1 MSTDPDQIREE
12 IRQTRDDLSA
22 DVDALAYKA
31 SPSRMLH
38 ERTDRVR
45 GAFRG
50 VKERVMGAASDAG
63 DQTGSAAAAISDA
76 TSSMGESAGA
86 AAGQVK
92 RAAEGNPLA
101 AGVIVFGAAWLAS
114 SLLPKSE
121 REHQAA
127 EAVKTMAQEHAG
139 PVTAALGEAAHDMQE
154 QLRQPAQDAAESV
167 KATVVDAAQTV
178 KDDGARAAQGVRDD
192 ATQAREAITR

>member
-12 IRQTRDDLSA
+12 IRRTRDNLST

-31 SPSRMLH
+31 SPSRMVR

-45 GAFRG
+45 GALRG
-50 VKERVMGAASDAG
+50 AKERVMGAETDG
-63 DQTGSAAAAISDA
+63 DDQSVVSAIGEA
-76 TSSMGESAGA
+76 TSSAAESAGA

-101 AGVIVFGAAWLAS
+101 AAVIVFGSAWLIS
-114 SLLPKSE
+114 SLLPRSA

-127 EAVKTMAQEHAG
+127 QAVKTVVQEHGA
-139 PVTAALGEAAHDMQE
+139 PVTAAVGEAAREMRDH
-154 QLRQPAQDAAESV
+154 LREPARDAAESV
-167 KATVVDAAQTV
+167 KATSVDAAQTV
-178 KDDGARAAQGVRDD
+178 KDDGARAAKGVRDD
-192 ATQAREAITR
+192 AAQAREAITR

>member
-12 IRQTRDDLSA
+12 IRHTRDNLSA

-45 GAFRG
+45 GALRG
-50 VKERVMGAASDAG
+50 AKERVMGMSSDPGDRAGTNAS
-63 DQTGSAAAAISDA
+63 AIGEA
-76 TSSMGESAGA
+76 TSSVAESAGA

-101 AGVIVFGAAWLAS
+101 AGVIVFGVAWLVS
-114 SLLPKSE
+114 SLLPRSA

-127 EAVKTMAQEHAG
+127 EAVKTVVHEHAG
-139 PVTAALGEAAHDMQE
+139 PVTAALGEATREMQE
-154 QLRQPAQDAAESV
+154 HLREPARDAAESV
-167 KATVVDAAQTV
+167 KATVVDATQTV
-178 KDDGARAAQGVRDD
+178 KDDGARAAEGVRGD
-192 ATQAREAITR
+192 AAQTRETITR